1 MRAEELSV
9 AGGRLGQRPD
19 PLSHVLRRVV
29 IVFGVAIVAG
39 SWYAVT
45 AYARAHRRQETADER
60 AQQCSLIEDQGED
73 YYGELADCRNR
84 LAYLRAVE
92 RR

>member
-1 MRAEELSV
+1 M
-9 AGGRLGQRPD
+9 AGGRPPRRTD

-29 IVFGVAIVAG
+29 IVLGLAVAAG
-39 SWYAVT
+39 TWYAMA
-45 AYARAHRRQETADER
+45 AYARSQRHQETADER
-60 AQQCSLIEDQGED
+60 AQLCSLIEDQGED

-84 LAYLRAVE
+84 LAYLRAIE